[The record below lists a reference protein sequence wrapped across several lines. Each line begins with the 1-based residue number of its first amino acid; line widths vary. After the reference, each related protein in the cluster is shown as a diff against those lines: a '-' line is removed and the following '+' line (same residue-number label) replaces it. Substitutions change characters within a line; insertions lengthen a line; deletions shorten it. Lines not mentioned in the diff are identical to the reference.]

1 MSASQ
6 RTNPPAIP
14 QSNASAMTQSQLNYD
29 NILELLNKGL
39 VDFIVC
45 FAENDERNNKF
56 KLAFASSLINELDK
70 KNFNQS
76 GTSIIKAAYPDI
88 LKLSLPEK
96 DILQKM
102 GILSAQS
109 IETSIDQFF
118 KRALI
123 TQFIAVEVKEI
134 YRSDITHLV
143 DTIYKFIGTA
153 TCSLE
158 YEQTLMKYDTK
169 HQLIID
175 KNNQSAFYSGL
186 DLQFATATNN
196 LKLSASALLELKTR
210 ANLLGLK
217 TKTSKGKEITD
228 SLAKMHAAFSQ
239 ALAVYGRNLAEQ
251 KATHLRKESK
261 GMALVADAAAME
273 LNQTKAAM
281 QAIQAELEEVRP
293 SIMATLKTK
302 TNDFTPRTSSNSS
315 AAAANGSLDLTQQ
328 YQAEEEHKHSEATR
342 VQQRLMVSNEM
353 ILEDAISAK
362 VDIKSLSFTFNYL
375 LSQLATPASTEA
387 SLLRGLIQWEKAA
400 LSYIANHTSTA
411 STSTAIARKLPT
423 SLVAALS
430 FIGQKAGVGKMK
442 TVQPELASA
451 LKKELHQILLQCILL
466 TEQDR
471 NFIDCVKALNQHY
484 SNIASNH
491 AADTLEQGTVSNQL
505 RQIVEVITL
514 VAKQRFKYEPA
525 PSSKPPGGMNI

>member
-1 MSASQ
+1 
-6 RTNPPAIP
+6 
-14 QSNASAMTQSQLNYD
+14 
-29 NILELLNKGL
+29 
-39 VDFIVC
+39 
-45 FAENDERNNKF
+45 
-56 KLAFASSLINELDK
+56 
-70 KNFNQS
+70 
-76 GTSIIKAAYPDI
+76 
-88 LKLSLPEK
+88 
-96 DILQKM
+96 
-102 GILSAQS
+102 
-109 IETSIDQFF
+109 
-118 KRALI
+118 LI

-134 YRSDITHLV
+134 YRRDITHLV

-175 KNNQSAFYSGL
+175 KNNQSAIYSGL

-281 QAIQAELEEVRP
+281 QAIQAELEEVRRNAQEIVAQKQALEKLALDKLDQ